1 MFNKLQTWL
10 KSREEAIK
18 KEQEL
23 RKAKRFY
30 SFLKAGATF
39 AKFIQDDIKR
49 QENGMNRHQ
58 RRRFEVELNEKGVF
72 SPELVSYYQGKID
85 WLLSEV
91 DKRLN
96 PPKQTQ
102 GYNPPPSVQVRPD
115 KPTPRPPEK
124 DK

>member
-1 MFNKLQTWL
+1 MFNKLQSWL
-10 KSREEAIK
+10 KSREESIK

-30 SFLKAGATF
+30 SFLKAGAAF
-39 AKFIQDDIKR
+39 SKFIQDDIKR

-58 RRRFEVELNEKGVF
+58 RRRFEVELNEQGVF
-72 SPELVSYYQGKID
+72 SPELVSYYQQKID

-96 PPKQTQ
+96 PPKVKPQNNN
-102 GYNPPPSVQVRPD
+102 GVQVR
-115 KPTPRPPEK
+115 TTPPEEK
-124 DK
+124 KSAS